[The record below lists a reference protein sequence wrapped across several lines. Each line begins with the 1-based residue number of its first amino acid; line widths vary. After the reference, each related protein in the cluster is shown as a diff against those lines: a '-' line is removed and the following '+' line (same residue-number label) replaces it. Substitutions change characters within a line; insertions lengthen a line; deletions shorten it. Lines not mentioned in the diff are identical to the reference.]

1 MTEER
6 NIQVMFTDSAEQEV
20 AQLVNDIQL
29 QEAFNSLKN
38 NKDIDPKL
46 KKQMLGLVAL
56 FAELFS
62 AKLPDV
68 VEGDVAT
75 TLKIASRDINLSR
88 LLRERG
94 LFRVY
99 RLTEMTKEDG
109 TPIYMGMTNPLTGEP
124 FARMED
130 LIGYFCEASHVSR
143 SLVFQRLATI
153 KRCQYIGMDLEKTFK
168 TIIAKPYAISETLRT
183 IGKWNGAELVE
194 MEPEVADRIMEKY
207 GSNIEDVPLLPDGR
221 KDYTEDQIKGAIASL
236 LEEVAEHER
245 VKDVLDYV
253 RHDILKKPEISYRWD
268 DESDALI
275 VELVKKEMM
284 EDGKE
289 FIADILSIPFYPD
302 IKTRLPEAIR
312 QDLIKRLPIVNR
324 AELE

>member
-1 MTEER
+1 MTNEIV
-6 NIQVMFTDSAEQEV
+6 NIGFTDSAEQEV

-29 QEAFNSLKN
+29 QEAFDALKSN
-38 NKDIDPKL
+38 GSIDPKL

-62 AKLPDV
+62 AKLPEV
-68 VEGDVAT
+68 VDGDVAT
-75 TLKIASRDINLSR
+75 TLRVASRDINLSR

-94 LFRVY
+94 LFRIY
-99 RLTEMTKEDG
+99 RLTEMTREDG
-109 TPIYMGMTNPLTGEP
+109 TPIYVGMNNPLTGEP
-124 FARMED
+124 FTRMED

-153 KRCQYIGMDLEKTFK
+153 KRCQYVGMDLEKTFK

-183 IGKWNGAELVE
+183 LGKWNGAELVE
-194 MEPEVADRIMEKY
+194 MEPEVADRLMEKY
-207 GSNIEDVPLLPDGR
+207 GENIEDVPLLPDGR

-268 DESDALI
+268 DEADALI
-275 VELVKKEMM
+275 VELVKKEL
-284 EDGKE
+284 DDNGTE
-289 FIADILSIPFYPD
+289 FIVDVLAIPFYPD
-302 IKTRLPEAIR
+302 ITSRLPEEIR

-324 AELE
+324 AELD